1 MVLHSEDKTV
11 ELTIPEKLQ
20 HRLNV
25 LEGCLCE
32 NVHITDPDGVRRL
45 LQRIKPHTHMLNIE
59 DYNYYLSAVRILEE
73 QIPYDGS

>member
-1 MVLHSEDKTV
+1 MDNEQDV
-11 ELTIPEKLQ
+11 EQMTIPEKLQ

-32 NVHITDPDGVRRL
+32 NVHISDPDGVRRL
-45 LQRIKPHTHMLNIE
+45 IQRITPHVEMLNIE
-59 DYNYYLSAVRILEE
+59 DYAYYESALRILEE